1 MKIDEVI
8 AKAMKKVNVKKEND
22 LCKYLSM
29 KGGGYMHHF
38 TLKKMKIKQP
48 QELAA
53 IIEKFIINADK
64 PIAVAPKQRA
74 PRGSRKRKEH
84 MNFTRMQL
92 DRMLSIARMAGDKEI
107 ITILSPRRSLASYKK
122 DLIQSIRQNRV
133 EVELWNG
140 YSEAIQAQ
148 QILSQQEPA
157 LTR

>member
-1 MKIDEVI
+1 
-8 AKAMKKVNVKKEND
+8 
-22 LCKYLSM
+22 
-29 KGGGYMHHF
+29 
-38 TLKKMKIKQP
+38 
-48 QELAA
+48 
-53 IIEKFIINADK
+53 
-64 PIAVAPKQRA
+64 
-74 PRGSRKRKEH
+74 
-84 MNFTRMQL
+84 
-92 DRMLSIARMAGDKEI
+92 MAGDKEI